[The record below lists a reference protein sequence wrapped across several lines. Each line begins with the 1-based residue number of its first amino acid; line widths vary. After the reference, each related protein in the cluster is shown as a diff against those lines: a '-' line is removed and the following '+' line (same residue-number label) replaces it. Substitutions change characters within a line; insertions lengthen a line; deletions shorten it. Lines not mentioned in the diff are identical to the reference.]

1 MPIIRVSADIDLDDV
16 FDDCDD
22 QALIEEVQRRGY
34 SVKDC
39 EGLKFGEFTTINN
52 AINYLGDNGAP
63 QVLVDQLAEWARE
76 PIATT
81 DRLNAWL
88 KGCGIRA
95 CKEAAGEGK

>member
-1 MPIIRVSADIDLDDV
+1 MALIRVSADIDLEDV

-63 QVLVDQLAEWARE
+63 QVLVDQLAEWARL
-76 PIATT
+76 PIVTRDA
-81 DRLNAWL
+81 LNRWL
-88 KGCGIRA
+88 RM
-95 CKEAAGEGK
+95 AGRE